1 MRIYQHLKPR
11 QIAILTILGVVS
23 MVTVILSLLFGAFSI
38 PVLKIF
44 SGSATPLQIE
54 ILSQIRGP
62 RVILTLFVGAA
73 LGISGAALQGLFR
86 NPLADPGLI
95 GVSAGAALGA
105 VLAII
110 FSTSFLPNMSLGVYA
125 VPLSATVGAGVVIA
139 LLFILT
145 RGFTQAGVTYML
157 LVGIAVNALATVGIG
172 LLTFISTDSQL
183 RGLTFWLM
191 GSFGGA
197 RWSLIIPAIL
207 VISLAIGC
215 MLAYSRRLDLM
226 QLGENEARRL
236 GVNVSR
242 VKIIIIL
249 SSAFMIG
256 ASVSLSGIIGF
267 VGLVVPHLVR
277 LIGGPNHTYL
287 LVGSALLGSGIMVV
301 ADLTSRIVIQPA
313 ELPVGLATSALGA
326 PFFLWLVLRL
336 KKS

>member
-1 MRIYQHLKPR
+1 
-11 QIAILTILGVVS
+11 
-23 MVTVILSLLFGAFSI
+23 
-38 PVLKIF
+38 
-44 SGSATPLQIE
+44 
-54 ILSQIRGP
+54 
-62 RVILTLFVGAA
+62 
-73 LGISGAALQGLFR
+73 
-86 NPLADPGLI
+86 
-95 GVSAGAALGA
+95 
-105 VLAII
+105 
-110 FSTSFLPNMSLGVYA
+110 
-125 VPLSATVGAGVVIA
+125 
-139 LLFILT
+139 
-145 RGFTQAGVTYML
+145 ML

-207 VISLAIGC
+207 IISFAIGC
-215 MLAYSRRLDLM
+215 MLVYSRRLDLM

-236 GVNVSR
+236 GVNVRR

-249 SSAFMIG
+249 SAAFMIG

-277 LIGGPNHTYL
+277 LIGGPNHAYL
-287 LVGSALLGSGIMVV
+287 LPGSALLGGGLMML

>member
-11 QIAILTILGVVS
+11 QISILTILGVVS

-110 FSTSFLPNMSLGVYA
+110 FSTNFLPNVPLGVYA

-139 LLFILT
+139 LLFIVT

-191 GSFGGA
+191 GS
-197 RWSLIIPAIL
+197 
-207 VISLAIGC
+207 
-215 MLAYSRRLDLM
+215 
-226 QLGENEARRL
+226 
-236 GVNVSR
+236 
-242 VKIIIIL
+242 
-249 SSAFMIG
+249 
-256 ASVSLSGIIGF
+256 
-267 VGLVVPHLVR
+267 
-277 LIGGPNHTYL
+277 
-287 LVGSALLGSGIMVV
+287 
-301 ADLTSRIVIQPA
+301 
-313 ELPVGLATSALGA
+313 
-326 PFFLWLVLRL
+326 
-336 KKS
+336 

>member
-11 QIAILTILGVVS
+11 QIYILMILGVGSV
-23 MVTVILSLLFGAFSI
+23 VAFILSLLFGAFSI
-38 PVLKIF
+38 PVLNML
-44 SGSATPLQIE
+44 SGNATTLQIE

-62 RVILTLFVGAA
+62 RVILTIFVGAA

-110 FSTSFLPNMSLGVYA
+110 FSSNLLSKISLGVYA

-139 LLFILT
+139 LLFFLT

-207 VISLAIGC
+207 IISFAIGC
-215 MLAYSRRLDLM
+215 MLVYSRRLDLM

-236 GVNVSR
+236 GVNVRR
-242 VKIIIIL
+242 VKIMIIL
-249 SSAFMIG
+249 SAAFMIG

-277 LIGGPNHTYL
+277 LIGGPNHAYL
-287 LVGSALLGSGIMVV
+287 LAGSALLGGGIMML

-326 PFFLWLVLRL
+326 PFFLWLVLRM